1 MVLYDR
7 IEALTD
13 EELEAEL
20 TIAVTEPT
28 RRGERL
34 DLLLLERTRR
44 RIRPVPAASGF
55 RALDGRRAARLV
67 LARRGGA
74 AARAAPARS
83 SRSSGARNS
92 SSTSLGERPE
102 PSRACSRPRGEA

>member
-1 MVLYDR
+1 MRQVDDRTGRPLVDGDDR

-34 DLLLLERTRR
+34 GLLLLERTRR
-44 RIRPVPAASGF
+44 RIRPVPA
-55 RALDGRRAARLV
+55 GR
-67 LARRGGA
+67 
-74 AARAAPARS
+74 
-83 SRSSGARNS
+83 
-92 SSTSLGERPE
+92 
-102 PSRACSRPRGEA
+102 